1 MKKITNSMTA
11 TYIKSKQMNGLIPS
25 IHKWEPTIFSFI
37 SPGPQGHLWALLLFL
52 TDEQMKRVFLKNT
65 I

>member
-25 IHKWEPTIFSFI
+25 IHKWESMIFSFI
-37 SPGPQGHLWALLLFL
+37 SPGPQGHFGHYCCSS
-52 TDEQMKRVFLKNT
+52 QMSR
-65 I
+65 